1 MPIDVTHWGALLAG
15 LVSFLSPCVLPLVP
29 PYLCYLA
36 GISLD
41 QLTGNADEK
50 IAKRTVMLS
59 ALAFVL
65 GFSTI
70 FVLLGATASVIG
82 RFVASYLGVL
92 SIVGGAIIVIMGLH
106 FLGVFRIALLHRQA
120 RFEMRR
126 NPAGPVGSYLF
137 GLAFAVG
144 WTPCIGP
151 ILGTILF
158 VAGSEQTVAR
168 GATLLAVYSL
178 GLGVPFLIAGFFAGP
193 FIHFMQ
199 RFKTHLGTVEKTMG
213 ALLVVTGVLF
223 MTGQITTFSFWL
235 LSIFPSLAQLG

>member
-1 MPIDVTHWGALLAG
+1 MDVNVTHWGALLAG

-36 GISLD
+36 GVSLD
-41 QLTGNADEK
+41 QLTGDTDETV
-50 IAKRTVMLS
+50 AKRTVMLS

-92 SIVGGAIIVIMGLH
+92 SIIGGLIIIVMGLH

-120 RFEMRR
+120 RFEVRSH
-126 NPAGPVGSYLF
+126 PAGPIGSYLF
-137 GLAFAVG
+137 GVAFAVG

-151 ILGTILF
+151 VLGTILF
-158 VAGSEQTVAR
+158 VAGAEQTAGR
-168 GATLLAVYSL
+168 GAVLLAIYSL
-178 GLGVPFLIAGFFAGP
+178 GLGLPFLIAGFFAGP
-193 FIHFMQ
+193 FMHFMQ
-199 RFKTHLGTVEKTMG
+199 RFRTHLGTVEKTMG
-213 ALLVVTGVLF
+213 AMLVVTGVLF

-235 LSIFPSLAQLG
+235 LSLFPSLAQIG